1 MLLAGGQH
9 VGLDTPHQEGVGRLF
24 ADEALA
30 LPSLGGPL
38 RPDDRRGGER
48 RGPRVADLARADE
61 IGERAQGLVE
71 VGGGAATPLKQI
83 AKDAGVGI
91 ATLYRRFPTR
101 EQLVD
106 ATYRYETAR
115 LSAQAPGLLRKLPA
129 DRALRAWMS
138 QVLDY
143 LAAKH
148 GMSDTLK
155 TLLRSDEQLS
165 SQTREQL
172 TGAVEEFRLAG
183 ITQGVLREDVPS
195 PGILMT
201 PAGVTL
207 VAGAVHQR
215 AQAERLLDLLMD
227 GITRADG
234 WRGGM
239 ERSAP

>member
-1 MLLAGGQH
+1 MPDPSGRPIRADARANEDKLLA
-9 VGLDTPHQEGVGRLF
+9 
-24 ADEALA
+24 AAALA
-30 LPSLGGPL
+30 FT
-38 RPDDRRGGER
+38 RD
-48 RGPRVADLARADE
+48 
-61 IGERAQGLVE
+61 
-71 VGGGAATPLKQI
+71 GAAATLKQI

-115 LSAQAPGLLRKLPA
+115 LSAQTSDLLGELPA

-148 GMSDTLK
+148 GMADTLK
-155 TLLRSDEQLS
+155 TLLQSDEQLS

-172 TGAVEEFRLAG
+172 TGAIEEFRLAG
-183 ITQGVLREDVPS
+183 ITQGVIRGDVPS
-195 PGILMT
+195 PDILMSL
-201 PAGVTL
+201 AGVTL

-215 AQAERLLDLLMD
+215 VQAERLLDLLMD
-227 GITRADG
+227 GVTRSDG
-234 WRGGM
+234 WRRAT